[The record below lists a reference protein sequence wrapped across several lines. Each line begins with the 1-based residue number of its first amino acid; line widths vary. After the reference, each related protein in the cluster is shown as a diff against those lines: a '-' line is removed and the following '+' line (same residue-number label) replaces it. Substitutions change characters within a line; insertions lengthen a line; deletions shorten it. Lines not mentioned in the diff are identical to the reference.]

1 MFFFFEKKNKVDP
14 SDQRLPILTKVSL
27 KHISCV
33 EFHGGSNGTIKIQL
47 EFWNPPVIRDNSW
60 QIKIFEKFWKNVFYA
75 EFYGESNG
83 TTHFVLRHRN
93 PPQNPIFRSLDSFCI
108 IFRYFLHCWVGFF
121 KYVVI
126 MKSVVKFQ
134 CDLCLKSSFYSFS
147 AWCYVDS
154 KNLTEFLTALPRVHQ
169 HHDLIAVLSKMVSTI
184 VFFSKCE
191 FKLMIFIFCPKW
203 YFYSYQL

>member
-1 MFFFFEKKNKVDP
+1 MNVKEQGYNWYRFCFFFRKKNKVDP
-14 SDQRLPILTKVSL
+14 SDQRLPILAKVSL

-60 QIKIFEKFWKNVFYA
+60 QIKIFEKFWKNVFYS

-121 KYVVI
+121 QICGDNEIRREISMWFVPK
-126 MKSVVKFQ
+126 
-134 CDLCLKSSFYSFS
+134 
-147 AWCYVDS
+147 
-154 KNLTEFLTALPRVHQ
+154 
-169 HHDLIAVLSKMVSTI
+169 I
-184 VFFSKCE
+184 VFLFFLSMMLRR
-191 FKLMIFIFCPKW
+191 FKESHRIFDSTATRAPTPRPDHRFIENG
-203 YFYSYQL
+203 